1 MLHKLTVLLVFT
13 FTVFTVR
20 SMAQQTPLPADSI
33 LSRALSKAKA
43 EKKNVFVIFH
53 ASWCGWCRKMDAAM
67 NDPACKP
74 FFDANYVVEHLTI
87 LESKDKKNLE
97 NPGAEALFKKYAP
110 ADSGIPFWLI
120 YDAQGMLI
128 ADAKMPDGSNAGC
141 PATVN
146 EVAHL
151 IQTLK
156 RSSSIDEKTSKAI
169 FERFRRNEPV
179 KQ

>member
-1 MLHKLTVLLVFT
+1 MIPKLALLFLFT
-13 FTVFTVR
+13 GFTLVV
-20 SMAQQTPLPADSI
+20 SAQSPPLSADTL
-33 LSRALSKAKA
+33 LSKAFSKAKA
-43 EKKNVFVIFH
+43 EKKNVFIIFH

-67 NDPACKP
+67 SDPACKP

-87 LESKDKKNLE
+87 LESKDKKQLE

-120 YDAQGMLI
+120 YDASGALI

-141 PATVN
+141 PATAD

-151 IQTLK
+151 VNTLK
-156 RSSSIDEKTSKAI
+156 SSSSIDEKTSKVI

>member
-1 MLHKLTVLLVFT
+1 MIPKFALLLLFT
-13 FTVFTVR
+13 GFTMV
-20 SMAQQTPLPADSI
+20 SMAQISPLPVDTI
-33 LSRALSKAKA
+33 LSRAFHKAKA
-43 EKKNVFVIFH
+43 ENKNVFIIFH

-67 NDPACKP
+67 SDPACKP

-87 LESKDKKNLE
+87 LESKDKKHLE

-120 YDAQGMLI
+120 YDAKGTLI

-141 PATVN
+141 PATTN
-146 EVAHL
+146 EVTHL
-151 IQTLK
+151 INTLQ
-156 RSSSIDEKTSKAI
+156 RSSSIDEKTGKAI

>member
-1 MLHKLTVLLVFT
+1 MIHKLTLLLLFT
-13 FTVFTVR
+13 AVTAV
-20 SMAQQTPLPADSI
+20 SIAQKEPLPADSV

-43 EKKNVFVIFH
+43 EKKNVFIIFH
-53 ASWCGWCRKMDAAM
+53 ASWCGWCKKMDVAM
-67 NDPACKP
+67 SDPACKP

-97 NPGAEALFKKYAP
+97 NPGAEALFKKHAP

-120 YDAQGMLI
+120 YDAEGRLI

-141 PATVN
+141 PATAD
-146 EVAHL
+146 EVTHL
-151 IQTLK
+151 INTLK

>member
-1 MLHKLTVLLVFT
+1 MLLLFT
-13 FTVFTVR
+13 GFAIG
-20 SMAQQTPLPADSI
+20 SKAQASSLPADSI
-33 LSRALSKAKA
+33 LQKAFNKA
-43 EKKNVFVIFH
+43 RLERKKVFIIFH

-87 LESKDKKNLE
+87 LESKDKKHLE

-120 YDAQGMLI
+120 YDAKGAVI
-128 ADAKMPDGSNAGC
+128 ADAGMPDGNNAGC
-141 PATVN
+141 PATVD
-146 EVAHL
+146 EVTHL
-151 IQTLK
+151 ISTLK
-156 RSSSIDEKTSKAI
+156 ASSSIDEKTGKAI
-169 FERFRRNEPV
+169 FERFRRNELI